1 MSIWERCLTCG
12 SFWNADSTL
21 KWHCIP
27 RPMRQWD
34 VGGAF
39 YKIYIACLNSIIPLC
54 VQASLC
60 NSGCFHEPH
69 ENFQFFSFSCF
80 PSPIFCFILK
90 VKSLRLNISTA
101 LLNLNPFLPSHIC
114 AWDITVHGKFT
125 LKKNNPFLAMSN
137 KAVGFLWRKP
147 QVRFFNINMFIF
159 IIRCL

>member
-1 MSIWERCLTCG
+1 MLNMWKLLKCWQRYTIVDTV
-12 SFWNADSTL
+12 

-27 RPMRQWD
+27 WLMRQWD
-34 VGGAF
+34 VGGGF
-39 YKIYIACLNSIIPLC
+39 YKIYIARLNSTIPLC
-54 VQASLC
+54 LQASLC

-69 ENFQFFSFSCF
+69 ENFQLFSFSCF

-114 AWDITVHGKFT
+114 AWDITVHGKVT
-125 LKKNNPFLAMSN
+125 LKKKPFLAMSY

-147 QVRFFNINMFIF
+147 QVRFFDINMFIF